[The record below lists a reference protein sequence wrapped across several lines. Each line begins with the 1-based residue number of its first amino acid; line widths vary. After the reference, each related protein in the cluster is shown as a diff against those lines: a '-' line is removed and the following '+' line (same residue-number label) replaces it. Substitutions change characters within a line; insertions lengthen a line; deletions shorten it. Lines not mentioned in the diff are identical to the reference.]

1 MVNPE
6 REPGDDDDHH
16 GGEVD
21 RDDVEGELP
30 GKQEVHLHNRAVTET
45 SRSITVPGEGPYQ
58 PSTYDV

>member
-1 MVNPE
+1 MKHYRLVINPE

-30 GKQEVHLHNRAVTET
+30 GKQEVHLHTEDT
-45 SRSITVPGEGPYQ
+45 GCGTL
-58 PSTYDV
+58 

>member
-6 REPGDDDDHH
+6 GEPGDDDDHH

-30 GKQEVHLHNRAVTET
+30 GKQEVHLHNRVVTEAL
-45 SRSITVPGEGPYQ
+45 RSFTVLG
-58 PSTYDV
+58 